1 MSMWDDFDPNK
12 MTDEQINDLSSD
24 IWGGYKQK
32 QGNEIWVEKG
42 AGDGRAKVPTGQYRT
57 STNFDYYKNHPGW
70 SGVADKLDLSSVNSK
85 SDLAQMNAYVLG
97 YNNTDND
104 DSVNKDSDD
113 SDDEPINRKVPD
125 VATPENTEGL
135 EKARA
140 FVNDYTQ
147 DLVSG
152 ERVKRLYG
160 NKYDTNS
167 FQQPKES
174 EQNAQSL
181 LAKYQNA
188 YRNNVPSSP
197 VDKPQ
202 PQKPPQAPTSDAP
215 SQFKM
220 AQGLMG
226 LNTSDKDNEGN
237 LNSTSPDADL
247 AYNNFLNGVNPFRDL
262 SFRT

>member
-1 MSMWDDFDPNK
+1 MASTSIFEDFDVNNINE
-12 MTDEQINDLSSD
+12 EQLNHLKTQLRVGKTKSHQR
-24 IWGGYKQK
+24 YRQA
-32 QGNEIWVEKG
+32 G
-42 AGDGRAKVPTGQYRT
+42 AGDGRGMVPDGRYET
-57 STNFDYYKNHPGW
+57 TNYKAYKDSPYW
-70 SGVADKLDLSSVNSK
+70 SDIASHLDINVNSEN
-85 SDLAQMNAYVLG
+85 DITHLHNFVDN
-97 YNNTDND
+97 YNLKKDEPSTPSVD
-104 DSVNKDSDD
+104 DS
-113 SDDEPINRKVPD
+113 SDDEPINTKIPE
-125 VATPENTEGL
+125 VAKPENAEGL
-135 EKARA
+135 EKAKA

-160 NKYDTNS
+160 NKYNTNS

-188 YRNNVPSSP
+188 YRNNAPSSP

-202 PQKPPQAPTSDAP
+202 SQKAPQAPTSDAP
-215 SQFKM
+215 SPFKM